1 MPHQKGGRTP
11 GTTRIH
17 TDTPKWFEISQQA
30 EKRKK
35 KCSPSKKKNIS
46 ENSNINGEII
56 SEDYVIFLDISDE
69 EDPSS
74 GDQNINIQERGYP

>member
-1 MPHQKGGRTP
+1 MFTKQ
-11 GTTRIH
+11 
-17 TDTPKWFEISQQA
+17 
-30 EKRKK
+30 
-35 KCSPSKKKNIS
+35 KKKNIS